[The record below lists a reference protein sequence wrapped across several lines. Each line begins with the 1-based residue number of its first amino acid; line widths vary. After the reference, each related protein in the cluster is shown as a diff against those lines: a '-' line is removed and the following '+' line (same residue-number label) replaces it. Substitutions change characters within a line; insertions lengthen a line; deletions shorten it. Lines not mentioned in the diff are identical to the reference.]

1 MKLKGSWNQ
10 NMDNIVEFNF
20 PYVDIY
26 FENILKIQEDERKR
40 NRAKL
45 MNKILLI
52 GSCLVLLLLLV
63 LIKIKFDNA
72 ESNTTEYRV
81 IQVMIQLSGF
91 IYEMGISV
99 LLTLLLVTIIDLIDF
114 LMKNPFTKKRF
125 IKVNKDKIIK
135 MIRKDAGCY
144 VNRSALVVNSKGL
157 IIGINKD
164 SISLKQYLEKCLKAE
179 ALGE

>member
-81 IQVMIQLSGF
+81 IQVMIQLSGLF
-91 IYEMGISV
+91 
-99 LLTLLLVTIIDLIDF
+99 
-114 LMKNPFTKKRF
+114 MKWGFRY
-125 IKVNKDKIIK
+125 
-135 MIRKDAGCY
+135 C
-144 VNRSALVVNSKGL
+144 
-157 IIGINKD
+157 
-164 SISLKQYLEKCLKAE
+164 
-179 ALGE
+179 

>member
-1 MKLKGSWNQ
+1 
-10 NMDNIVEFNF
+10 MDSIVEFNF

-45 MNKILLI
+45 MNKIFLI

-72 ESNTTEYRV
+72 ESNKTEYRV
-81 IQVMIQLSGF
+81 VQVMIQLSGF

-99 LLTLLLVTIIDLIDF
+99 LLTLLSVTIIDLIDF
-114 LMKNPFTKKRF
+114 LIKTPFTKKRF
-125 IKVNKDKIIK
+125 IKANKDKIIK
-135 MIRKDAGCY
+135 LIKKETGCY
-144 VNRSALVVNSKGL
+144 INNSALELNSKG
-157 IIGINKD
+157 IVTGINKD
-164 SISLKQYLEKCLKAE
+164 CISLKQYLEKCLNSKALE
-179 ALGE
+179 TMNKTV